1 MIIIAPLRQR
11 VSLRADL
18 PAATLALAQIAG
30 PGPQLDQSASINKAA
45 LDCIYPLSPP
55 TPSNTPSPRSAVT
68 ALAPLPK
75 PNPHSAAPLSRS

>member
-18 PAATLALAQIAG
+18 PAATLALAHIAG

-55 TPSNTPSPRSAVT
+55 HTIKYPITPFRR
-68 ALAPLPK
+68 
-75 PNPHSAAPLSRS
+75 HSARPAPQAKSP